1 MSQNSEYLK
10 STMNVPR
17 ALFQIAGCEIDAE
30 DQRALVEA
38 GALQRLRDIG
48 ERLHLVDQLSNALTA
63 L

>member
-1 MSQNSEYLK
+1 
-10 STMNVPR
+10 MNVPH